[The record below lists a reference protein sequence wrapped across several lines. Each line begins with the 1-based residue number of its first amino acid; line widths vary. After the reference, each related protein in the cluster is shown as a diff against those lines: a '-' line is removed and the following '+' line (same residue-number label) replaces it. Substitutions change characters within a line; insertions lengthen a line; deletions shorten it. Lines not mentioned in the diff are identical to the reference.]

1 LIERIENIESSY
13 RFEKDEGMRQTA
25 IKHGGLRQRVMTE
38 AQAMKLKRLSE
49 EAHQALQFEPDL
61 SQAEADRR
69 IAALKAEIEL
79 ANSF

>member
-1 LIERIENIESSY
+1 
-13 RFEKDEGMRQTA
+13 
-25 IKHGGLRQRVMTE
+25 MTE

-49 EAHQALQFEPDL
+49 EAYQALQFEPDL